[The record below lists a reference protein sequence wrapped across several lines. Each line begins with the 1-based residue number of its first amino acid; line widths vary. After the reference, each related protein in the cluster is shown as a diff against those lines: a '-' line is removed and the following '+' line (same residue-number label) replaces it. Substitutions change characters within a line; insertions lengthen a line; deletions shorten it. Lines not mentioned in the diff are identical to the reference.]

1 VKAGS
6 KAPGN
11 GQKLSLLNRQM
22 KSTKNDYAAVIF
34 DMDGLMVD
42 TERSARRAWRNFLA
56 TWGNLPQGLDADT
69 LYSRIIGLSV
79 RDAEKVVYD
88 LLGSDFPFDVVVA
101 HEDQYIEEDIT
112 QDKERMIKKGLWE
125 LLDLIEERGLDKAV
139 ATSTVR
145 DVALKRLSFLGLI
158 NRFQA
163 IVGGDEVKEGK
174 PKPAIYELAAE
185 RLGIKEK
192 DRGRCIVLEDS
203 EPGVQAGRAAQMVV
217 IMVRDPEFA
226 PPDRERDSSLLV
238 NKIFGDLL
246 EVRTFLEDELLRSDV

>member
-1 VKAGS
+1 
-6 KAPGN
+6 
-11 GQKLSLLNRQM
+11 M
-22 KSTKNDYAAVIF
+22 
-34 DMDGLMVD
+34 
-42 TERSARRAWRNFLA
+42 
-56 TWGNLPQGLDADT
+56 
-69 LYSRIIGLSV
+69 
-79 RDAEKVVYD
+79 
-88 LLGSDFPFDVVVA
+88 
-101 HEDQYIEEDIT
+101 
-112 QDKERMIKKGLWE
+112 
-125 LLDLIEERGLDKAV
+125 IEERGLDKAV

-174 PKPAIYELAAE
+174 PDPAIYELAAE
-185 RLGIKEK
+185 RLGLTEM

-226 PPDRERDSSLLV
+226 PSDRERDSSLLV